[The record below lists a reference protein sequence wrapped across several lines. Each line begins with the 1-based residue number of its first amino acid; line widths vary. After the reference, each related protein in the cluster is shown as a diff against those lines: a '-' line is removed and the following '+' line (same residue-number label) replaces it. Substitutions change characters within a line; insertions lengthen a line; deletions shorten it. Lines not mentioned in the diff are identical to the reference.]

1 MGMGLSTRIGQYLSH
16 ADGKESCPLGLTE
29 EDFDRALATTE
40 RQLLELQRRLEDR
53 IHDAASMIFGAHVLM
68 LKDEAFS
75 GEIRAQIRAG
85 TNPWSA
91 ILEEV
96 RRYADLFTHSSNP
109 VLREK
114 VLDVEDLGHRLL
126 HNLSPK
132 ALESTGPDY
141 AGQIIIAEELL
152 PSDILKLSAERAAG
166 LVLLGG
172 GQHSHVAILAKAL
185 QLPLVIASDRR
196 LLHLP
201 EKTPLLLDAKEG
213 QIVIRPGPEAM
224 QTMKELIRS
233 LSDVERLAAK
243 VKPETRTRDG
253 AEIQLLANLN
263 LASELEVALSMKA
276 KGIGLYR
283 TEFPF
288 IVRSTFPSEEEQY
301 LGYRRVL
308 ERMEGRPVV
317 FRTLDIGGDKALS
330 YFPVQHETNPFL
342 GLRALR
348 FSLRNPEIFKQ
359 QLRALLRAAH
369 GKPQAKIMFPLV
381 ASLDEF
387 LAARDLAASAS
398 RNSNGKASPTGCPS
412 WASWSSCRRPW

>member
-1 MGMGLSTRIGQYLSH
+1 M
-16 ADGKESCPLGLTE
+16 
-29 EDFDRALATTE
+29 TE
-40 RQLLELQRRLEDR
+40 RQLLELQRRLEDK

-75 GEIRAQIRAG
+75 GEIRAKIREG
-85 TNPWSA
+85 KNPWTA
-91 ILEEV
+91 ILDEV
-96 RRYADLFTHSSNP
+96 RRYADLFSHSPNP
-109 VLREK
+109 ALREK

-126 HNLSPK
+126 YNLSPK
-132 ALESTGPDY
+132 ALESTSPDY
-141 AGQIIIAEELL
+141 TGQIIIAEELL
-152 PSDILKLSAERAAG
+152 PSDILKLSAEGAAG

-185 QLPLVIASDRR
+185 QIPLVIASDRR

-213 QIVIRPGPEAM
+213 QIVIRPGPEAN
-224 QTMKELIRS
+224 QTMKMLIRS
-233 LSDVERLAAK
+233 LADVDRLAAE

-263 LASELEVALSMKA
+263 LVSELELALSMKA

-288 IVRSTFPSEEEQY
+288 IVRSTFPTEEEQY
-301 LGYRRVL
+301 LGYKRVL
-308 ERMEGRPVV
+308 EQMQGRPVV
-317 FRTLDIGGDKALS
+317 FRTLDVGGDKALS
-330 YFPVQHETNPFL
+330 YFPVQHENNPFL

-359 QLRALLRAAH
+359 QLRAMLRAALRQSP
-369 GKPQAKIMFPLV
+369 GEGDVSAGG
-381 ASLDEF
+381 
-387 LAARDLAASAS
+387 LA
-398 RNSNGKASPTGCPS
+398 G
-412 WASWSSCRRPW
+412 